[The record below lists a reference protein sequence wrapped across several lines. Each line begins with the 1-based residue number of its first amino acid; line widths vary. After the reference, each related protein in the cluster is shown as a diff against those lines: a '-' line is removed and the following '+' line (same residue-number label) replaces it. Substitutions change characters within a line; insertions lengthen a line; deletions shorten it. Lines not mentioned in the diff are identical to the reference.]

1 MGFYSWFRPRG
12 LNYDFSTHTS
22 YSLYCVV
29 FTTLD
34 EGERLSKKDR
44 KEEKK
49 KEKKTE
55 KEASKLK
62 LLGIFVS

>member
-1 MGFYSWFRPRG
+1 VSF
-12 LNYDFSTHTS
+12 
-22 YSLYCVV
+22 

-49 KEKKTE
+49 TEKKTE

-62 LLGIFVS
+62 LLRIFVS